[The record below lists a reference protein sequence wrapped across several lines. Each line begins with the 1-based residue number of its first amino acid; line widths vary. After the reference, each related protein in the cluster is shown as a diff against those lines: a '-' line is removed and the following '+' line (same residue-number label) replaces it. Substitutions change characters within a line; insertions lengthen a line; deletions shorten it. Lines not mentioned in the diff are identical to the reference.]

1 MAYDALNILFAK
13 ILEPVALYRAMFDGE
28 GSFIDVVY
36 LDVNPA
42 YERLMCIS
50 REDIIGCTFK
60 EVWSNRENEWQDII
74 LQVAKT
80 GIYARHE
87 GLSHDTGKY
96 LHAVAFS
103 PAREVVAVIFL
114 DMTPWK
120 KAEEA
125 LLEKEALLTE
135 YRQEL
140 RNLAARLSLAEERT
154 RREIAVKL
162 HDRVGYSLVSLLS
175 RLRSERQKHE
185 GCLGEAIDEVEQ
197 LLSDTRLLTLEISSP
212 LLYEVGLESALASL
226 VERMLT
232 PHGIGWSF
240 RESGPKSVIS
250 MDIRILMYQM
260 TQELLLNVIKHSRAK
275 NVCLRVQRGKKRVRI
290 LVEDDG
296 AGFSG
301 NTPKYWGKWAGMGL
315 FSIRERL
322 HSVGGEIR
330 ILSEKGKGSS
340 VTMVAP
346 LVCSGDE
353 KNENTRT
360 VDR

>member
-1 MAYDALNILFAK
+1 MNAQDHMAYDALNILFAK
-13 ILEPVALYRAMFDGE
+13 ILEPLALYRAMFDDKGA
-28 GSFIDVVY
+28 FLDVVY

-42 YERLMCIS
+42 YELVMGIARDNL
-50 REDIIGCTFK
+50 IGHSFR
-60 EVWSNRENEWQDII
+60 EVWSNRESEWQDII

-80 GIYARHE
+80 GIYARYE
-87 GLSHDTGKY
+87 GVSHDTGKY

-135 YRQEL
+135 YRGEL

-175 RLRSERQKHE
+175 RLRREQRKYE
-185 GCLGEAIDEVEQ
+185 GNLDDAIEEVEQ

-226 VERMLT
+226 IERMLS

-240 RESGPKSVIS
+240 QECGPRSEIS

-260 TQELLLNVIKHSRAK
+260 TQELLLNVIKHSGAK
-275 NVCLRVQRGKKRVRI
+275 NVCLRVQRGKKKVRV

-301 NTPKYWGKWAGMGL
+301 STPRHWGKGAGIGL

-322 HSVGGEIR
+322 HSVGGEIK
-330 ILSEKGKGSS
+330 IFSEKAKGSS
-340 VTMVAP
+340 VTLVAP
-346 LVCSGDE
+346 LNCGGE
-353 KNENTRT
+353 GK
-360 VDR
+360 